1 MRKEKSSAGLTD
13 AVRMELGILE
23 VEPFLHHR
31 LRLGPRRRLY
41 VRRGGNKKRGKFR

>member
-1 MRKEKSSAGLTD
+1 MKSSAGLTD

-41 VRRGGNKKRGKFR
+41 AGGGNKKRGKFR